1 MFEDL
6 IIIIVTHGL
15 VFWAGYRFG
24 IHTAVMRIVVNLVK
38 DPNTINQVLKEYQQV
53 IEEAKIEESGKIE
66 VDIEWNNGYCYLY
79 RKDNGE
85 FLGQGPTVDEA
96 IKNITKL
103 IKGVEYYIPSE
114 MAKKPE

>member
-1 MFEDL
+1 MLED
-6 IIIIVTHGL
+6 IIISIISHGL
-15 VFWAGYRFG
+15 VFWAGYKYG

-38 DPNTINQVLKEYQQV
+38 EPDTINRVLKEYKEV
-53 IEEAKIEESGKIE
+53 IEEAKQEEAGRIE
-66 VDIEWNNGYCYLY
+66 VDVEWNNGHCYLF

-85 FLGQGPTVDEA
+85 FLGQGPTAEEA

-103 IKGVEYYIPSE
+103 VKGVEYYIPSE